1 MTKKPAP
8 AKNSKSALS
17 IDRPVKLK
25 ARRNRPEYGSDAMA
39 EVLRGLGFKYA
50 FLNPGSSY
58 RGLHDSLINYNG
70 NENPLA
76 VLCSHEDIAVGM
88 GHGYANATGRSSL
101 VILHDLVGLMHG
113 VMGVYN
119 AWCARAP
126 VVVLG
131 GSGPSD
137 PKLRRAIDYLHS
149 ANVQGELIRPFVKW
163 DDEATTVEGV
173 LDGITRANKIAQ
185 TGPTGPVYVSVDA
198 GLQEEK
204 LDREIEIPSVTDA
217 CYQPADPSGANPE
230 ALREAVDILLKAKNP
245 IVTANRIG
253 FNPKATKP
261 LVALV
266 EALGCMYIDDRGF
279 VCLPSRHPHNLTGDR
294 SAMNDADVILGVDM
308 FDLSNTVDAYSSRVR
323 GEHGAGA
330 GNRKIIDLS
339 QNDLAIRSWSRLGGM
354 VAPTTLQV
362 LADPVVGLQ
371 QMLQEVKARV
381 AKDTAL
387 AKRIQA
393 RAKAVAARKAD
404 LLAKQQKT
412 IKERWN
418 EKPISPHRLVS
429 ELWAVVKNKPWF
441 LTLRNHRN
449 WPEGVWEFGGCG
461 EFVGHSGGGGVGHG
475 PGAMI
480 GAAFAARDRG
490 QFAVAVVG
498 DGDMQMST
506 GALWTA
512 AHYKVPLLVIINN
525 NLSWYNDE
533 EHQGEVARMRGRPPE
548 NAWIGTTTR
557 APEVNFSDL
566 VRGYGCWAEDGP
578 ITDPNGLA
586 PALKRAVKQVEA
598 GKCAVLDVRCKPR

>member
-1 MTKKPAP
+1 MPKKPASSRSSKAIP
-8 AKNSKSALS
+8 AV
-17 IDRPVKLK
+17 DRPVKLK

-39 EVLRGLGFKYA
+39 EVLRGLGYRYA

-88 GHGYANATGRSSL
+88 GHGYANAMGRSSL

-113 VMGVYN
+113 VMAVYN
-119 AWCARAP
+119 AWCARSP

-173 LDGITRANKIAQ
+173 LDGIVRANKIAQ
-185 TGPTGPVYVSVDA
+185 TGPQGPVYVSVDA

-204 LDREIEIPSVTDA
+204 LEREIDLPELSAVY
-217 CYQPADPSGANPE
+217 YQPAQPSGANPE
-230 ALREAVDILLKAKNP
+230 ALKKAVDILLKAKNP

-279 VCLPSRHPHNLTGDR
+279 VCFPSKHPQNLTGDR
-294 SAMNDADVILGVDM
+294 SVMNEADVILGVDM

-323 GEHGAGA
+323 GEQGAGA
-330 GNRKIIDLS
+330 GGRKIIDLS

-354 VAPTTLQV
+354 VAPTTVQV
-362 LADPVVGLQ
+362 LADPIVGLE
-371 QMLQEVKARV
+371 QMLAEVKTRI
-381 AKDTAL
+381 AKDPAL
-387 AKRIQA
+387 AKRLQA
-393 RAKAVAARKAD
+393 RAKTIAARKAA
-404 LLAKQQKT
+404 LFAKQQKT
-412 IKERWN
+412 MKERWN
-418 EKPISPHRLVS
+418 EKPLSPHRLIG
-429 ELWAVVKNKPWF
+429 ELWAAVKNKPWF

-449 WPEGVWEFGGCG
+449 WPEGIWEFGGCG

-490 QFAVAVVG
+490 QFAVAICG
-498 DGDMQMST
+498 DGDMQMSA

-512 AHYKVPLLVIINN
+512 VHYKVPLLCIINN

-533 EHQGEVARMRGRPPE
+533 EHQGEVAKMRGRPPE
-548 NAWIGTTTR
+548 NAWIATSTHN
-557 APEVNFSDL
+557 PEVNFSDL
-566 VRGYGCWAEDGP
+566 AKGYGCWSEGP
-578 ITDPNGLA
+578 IKDPDELG
-586 PALKRAVKQVEA
+586 PALKRAIKQVEA
-598 GKCAVLDVRCKPR
+598 GKVAVLDVRCRPR